1 MIDAATFH
9 VTDTLALGAMGMAV
23 GLLAGALHF
32 ATLRRNVAY
41 FARGRVMHA
50 FALQLARFALT
61 AALFVLL
68 AKAGAFALLGG
79 IGGFLWARGV
89 ALRMRRAAL

>member
-1 MIDAATFH
+1 MIDATTFRF
-9 VTDTLALGAMGMAV
+9 TDTLALAATGMAV
-23 GLLAGALHF
+23 GLLSGALHF
-32 ATLRRNVAY
+32 ATLRWNVAY
-41 FARGRVMHA
+41 FARGRLLPA
-50 FALQLARFALT
+50 FGLQLVRFALT

-89 ALRMRRAAL
+89 ALGMRRAAP